1 MVSNYVDKKRYIP
14 LKIVEAIRLQI
25 AVSLHFQSQVKLPGT
40 SKSINKLIHICFFL
54 DHYNIYIYNMCIY
67 IYNMYI

>member
-40 SKSINKLIHICFFL
+40 SKSINKLIHICFFPRSL
-54 DHYNIYIYNMCIY
+54 
-67 IYNMYI
+67 